1 MTRIGVLSDTHG
13 FLDETIFDYFKDVD
27 IIFHAGDIGTV
38 TLTDKLKNF
47 KPLKAVYGNI
57 DGQDIRS
64 EFPEYIIEI
73 IEDCKI
79 LMIHIAG
86 SVGKYNHQV
95 RAFLEQEQPQL
106 LICGHSHIAKV
117 VHDKKFNVLYINSG
131 AAGIHGFHKMR
142 TILRFEIE
150 NGKPKNMELIELGL
164 RGKIQA

>member
-1 MTRIGVLSDTHG
+1 MKF
-13 FLDETIFDYFKDVD
+13 FLR
-27 IIFHAGDIGTV
+27 
-38 TLTDKLKNF
+38 DKLKNF

-57 DGQDIRS
+57 DGQEIRS
-64 EFPEYIIEI
+64 EFPEHVIET
-73 IEDCKI
+73 IEGCKI
-79 LMIHIAG
+79 LMTHIAG
-86 SVGKYNHQV
+86 SEGKYNHQV
-95 RAFLEQEQPQL
+95 RALLEQEQPQL